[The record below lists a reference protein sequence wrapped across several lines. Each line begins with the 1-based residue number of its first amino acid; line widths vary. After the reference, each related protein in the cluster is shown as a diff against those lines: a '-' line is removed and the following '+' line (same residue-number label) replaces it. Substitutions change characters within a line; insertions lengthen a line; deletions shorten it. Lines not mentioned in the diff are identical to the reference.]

1 MTVDPTKLCPMAANP
16 AEAGPVA
23 EVPPGTSVAGQ
34 AGEGRLARADEPA
47 GPGEPGESGDSTELG
62 EPAGPGD
69 PAACCGARTR
79 GGAPCGAVPM
89 ANGRCRIHGGTSTG
103 PRTMEGMARMIASK
117 TTHGRDGPAGAPKR
131 AAKLAVRRVIVRG
144 QLLSAASDLRAYLP
158 AAMAARLALPVLEL
172 AASPHWSHSAP
183 QLAADLAD
191 LLNSATTLGSSAEGH
206 ACGVDA
212 DGPAA
217 GEQAP
222 IEGIPITPARRVAER
237 LAARAEAAV
246 RAPWKAAIA
255 FARAAKREARGNA
268 GQSGDG
274 AARDLRNDPRDERP
288 GACPRDEAAVVGSPG
303 DSSLRTSW
311 RDPTLVSATQPG
323 AAGWAHWP
331 LQDLRNNPPSKRAGA
346 CARGEAAAVGSPGD
360 ASLPASPCGPT
371 LASATRPE
379 AAVRANLPLRDLRND
394 PRVKRPRACPRVPGA
409 CPGQQ
414 PAAAPGHDGGPGA
427 ARRLAPSLAEALRG
441 TTPAGTWQ
449 PSERAELE
457 ALFGATARMERT
469 APPGRSAPPVTPVVS
484 PRCSVGIVCNDPSRR
499 LVWDGVRGDAWHVLW
514 PGGAEVGTQE
524 GG

>member
-1 MTVDPTKLCPMAANP
+1 MLRTLVRRRTTRAWCLAGPTAPRPRRGMAA
-16 AEAGPVA
+16 
-23 EVPPGTSVAGQ
+23 VPPAVGRARSRVAGWRCGCDRRPDEAVPDGGKSRRGWPSGGGA
-34 AGEGRLARADEPA
+34 AGRAAGHVRGR
-47 GPGEPGESGDSTELG
+47 PGGRGTVGAAG

-79 GGAPCGAVPM
+79 CGAPCGAPPM

-131 AAKLAVRRVIVRG
+131 AAELAVRRVIVRG

-303 DSSLRTSW
+303 DSSLRTSR
-311 RDPTLVSATQPG
+311 RDPTLV
-323 AAGWAHWP
+323 
-331 LQDLRNNPPSKRAGA
+331 
-346 CARGEAAAVGSPGD
+346 
-360 ASLPASPCGPT
+360 
-371 LASATRPE
+371 SATRPE
-379 AAVRANLPLRDLRND
+379 AAVRANWPLRDLRNNPPD
-394 PRVKRPRACPRVPGA
+394 ERAGACPRGEAAAAGSPGELVLTRVA
-409 CPGQQ
+409 ARPDPDQRRPARGRRAGKVAAARFAQQ
-414 PAAAPGHDGGPGA
+414 PSG
-427 ARRLAPSLAEALRG
+427 
-441 TTPAGTWQ
+441 
-449 PSERAELE
+449 
-457 ALFGATARMERT
+457 
-469 APPGRSAPPVTPVVS
+469 
-484 PRCSVGIVCNDPSRR
+484 
-499 LVWDGVRGDAWHVLW
+499 
-514 PGGAEVGTQE
+514 
-524 GG
+524 

>member
-1 MTVDPTKLCPMAANP
+1 M
-16 AEAGPVA
+16 
-23 EVPPGTSVAGQ
+23 
-34 AGEGRLARADEPA
+34 GRRARR
-47 GPGEPGESGDSTELG
+47 SGRRSLPCD
-62 EPAGPGD
+62 
-69 PAACCGARTR
+69 AC
-79 GGAPCGAVPM
+79 
-89 ANGRCRIHGGTSTG
+89 
-103 PRTMEGMARMIASK
+103 
-117 TTHGRDGPAGAPKR
+117 
-131 AAKLAVRRVIVRG
+131 IVRG

-255 FARAAKREARGNA
+255 FARAAKRESRGNA

-360 ASLPASPCGPT
+360 ASLPASPGGPT
-371 LASATRPE
+371 VVGATRSEAAARANWPRRALRHTPRDEAAGAGSPGDPSLPASPRGPMLVGATRPE
-379 AAVRANLPLRDLRND
+379 AAVRANWPLRDLRNNPLD
-394 PRVKRPRACPRVPGA
+394 ERPRACPAVPGA
-409 CPGQQ
+409 CPVQQ
-414 PAAAPGHDGGPGA
+414 RAAAPGHDSGPG
-427 ARRLAPSLAEALRG
+427 RLAPSLAAVLRS

-449 PSERAELE
+449 PSVRAELDV
-457 ALFGATARMERT
+457 LFGATARVGRT
-469 APPGRSAPPVTPVVS
+469 VAPGRSASPVTPVGATAVFGRDCVQR
-484 PRCSVGIVCNDPSRR
+484 PFAQAGAGRR
-499 LVWDGVRGDAWHVLW
+499 TR
-514 PGGAEVGTQE
+514 
-524 GG
+524 